1 LTVAGKDLEYWHLLP
16 MKKTVLSL
24 ALGSATLFLV
34 AARADEPKPAPP
46 PPPPPAMDSAQA
58 DLLRRYDTNHDGKLS
73 EDELAAAHEGM
84 LKDGF
89 NGGGA
94 NTERGKK
101 FRAAMVKRF
110 DRNGDGQ
117 LDDSEKAAMRKYF
130 LDRFD
135 TNHDGRLDDDERAAM
150 REQLKADAKAGKFK
164 N

>member
-1 LTVAGKDLEYWHLLP
+1 
-16 MKKTVLSL
+16 
-24 ALGSATLFLV
+24 
-34 AARADEPKPAPP
+34 
-46 PPPPPAMDSAQA
+46 MDSAQA
-58 DLLRRYDTNHDGKLS
+58 DLLQRYDTNHDGKLD
-73 EDELAAAHEGM
+73 ENELALAHEGM
-84 LKDGF
+84 LKAGF
-89 NGGGA
+89 AGGA

-117 LDDSEKAAMRKYF
+117 LDESEKAAMKKYF

-135 TNHDGRLDDDERAAM
+135 TNHDGRLDEDERAAM